1 MENKKDKVAL
11 NDELLDKVSGGDIID
26 GEHDG
31 MFSGGAEGICSCG
44 RKLES
49 DGCCSNP
56 ACPNSPFYNV
66 PPTIK

>member
-1 MENKKDKVAL
+1 MENKKDKVTL

-26 GEHDG
+26 GEHYG
-31 MFSGGAEGICSCG
+31 LLREGICSCG

-49 DGCCSNP
+49 DGCCSTP